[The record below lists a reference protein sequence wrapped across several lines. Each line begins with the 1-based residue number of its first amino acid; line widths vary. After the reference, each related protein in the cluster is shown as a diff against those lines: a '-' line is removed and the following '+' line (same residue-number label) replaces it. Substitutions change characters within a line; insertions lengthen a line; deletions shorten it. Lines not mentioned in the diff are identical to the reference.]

1 MKVKFKKLMKKTQIK
16 TISMILGTVLGGL
29 ILINFAQAQEKP
41 IEVEFEKTP
50 LFSEANFLPGD
61 SVTRWVKVTN
71 NSEKVK
77 KIGTEAINV
86 SDPDE
91 FGRVL
96 ILKIEENSQILYE
109 ASLSEFFSAG
119 EVFLSEVD
127 PGESTTY
134 YFTVSFEKDA
144 SDEFQEK
151 SLGFDLLV
159 GVLGEE
165 GISDSGGGG
174 GERIFGRGGGAVSV
188 PGLVIKNEGVIEVST
203 TTAVITWMTSY
214 RATSRVIYGAEWER
228 HQLDLSDNKG
238 DLPKYG
244 YEHTTE
250 EFNTPALIN
259 GTTTHKVVLTGLI
272 PNTTYYYRCV
282 SRASPPTIS
291 RELSFKTLP
300 LEKGF
305 LKEKEEE
312 KGVETKEFET
322 SEVKI
327 AFATEKEEKE
337 EKLEEKKISF
347 KEFSEKKVLEKKEE
361 KREGEEKGEEVSIKE
376 VQEGKVS
383 PKGNRFLAFLGN
395 LGFGWLIVLLLIL
408 LFGILVYLL
417 NKRRKRSRL

>member
-1 MKVKFKKLMKKTQIK
+1 MKIKKLMRKRQIK
-16 TISMILGTVLGGL
+16 TILIILGVVFGGL

-96 ILKIEENSQILYE
+96 ILKIEEDSQILYE
-109 ASLSEFFSAG
+109 VSLSEFFSAG
-119 EVFLSEVD
+119 EVFLSEVN

-134 YFTVSFEKDA
+134 YFTISFEKDA
-144 SDEFQEK
+144 SNEFQEK

-165 GISDSGGGG
+165 GIPDSGGGG
-174 GERIFGRGGGAVSV
+174 GKRIFGRGGGAVSV
-188 PGLVIKNEGVIEVST
+188 PGLVIKNEGVLEVST

-228 HQLDLSDNKG
+228 HQLDLSDNEG

-244 YEHTTE
+244 YEHTTQ

-259 GTTTHKVVLTGLI
+259 GTTTHKVILTGLI

-312 KGVETKEFET
+312 REVETKEFET
-322 SEVKI
+322 SEVEI
-327 AFATEKEEKE
+327 AFTTEKE
-337 EKLEEKKISF
+337 EKLEEEKVSF
-347 KEFSEKKVLEKKEE
+347 EGPSERKVLEKKEE
-361 KREGEEKGEEVSIKE
+361 KREEEKKEEEVSVKE
-376 VQEGKVS
+376 IQEGKVS

-395 LGFGWLIVLLLIL
+395 LGFGWLIVLLLLIVI
-408 LFGILVYLL
+408 GILVYLL